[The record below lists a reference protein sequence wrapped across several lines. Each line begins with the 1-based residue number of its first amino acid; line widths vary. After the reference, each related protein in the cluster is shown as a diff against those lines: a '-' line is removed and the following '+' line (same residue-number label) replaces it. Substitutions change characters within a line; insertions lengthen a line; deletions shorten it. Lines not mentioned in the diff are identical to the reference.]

1 MSNLELTFFGLTLS
15 HRTHMFNQIHEIL
28 FYGQGGY
35 NYDVVYNMPIW
46 LRKFTFNKLKD
57 YNNKINNQESED
69 NVQKSIAAMK
79 SVGATKDKPPINKIS
94 PPTYVTKAS
103 KK

>member
-46 LRKFTFNKLKD
+46 LRKFTFHKL
-57 YNNKINNQESED
+57 QEHYEKKNSQSQED
-69 NVQKSIAAMK
+69 AYQTSIKNLK
-79 SVGATKDKPPINKIS
+79 SVSSDKTINPPSYI
-94 PPTYVTKAS
+94 TKAS